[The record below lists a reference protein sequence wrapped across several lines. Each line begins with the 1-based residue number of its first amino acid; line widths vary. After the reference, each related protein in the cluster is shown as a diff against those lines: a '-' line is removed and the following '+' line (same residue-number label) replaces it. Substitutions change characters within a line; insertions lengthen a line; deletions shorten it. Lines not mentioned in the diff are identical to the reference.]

1 MRTTRVLALLAAVA
15 VVGNCSD
22 NPTSSIP
29 EGLEVFTATLNGANE
44 RPNAVTTTA
53 TGHATVTILG
63 DSLITWEVIID
74 SPIDSIT
81 LGHIHRFHPDTGF
94 GGVVVQLAPA
104 PTGLDFSGTATIG
117 SLPKGSP
124 APNQVHDSSF
134 NIIRAGRAYVNIHTR
149 VNGGGEI
156 RGNLV
161 KQ

>member
-1 MRTTRVLALLAAVA
+1 MRVSRGFTVLAAVA
-15 VVGNCSD
+15 LLGVACEDDATG
-22 NPTSSIP
+22 IP
-29 EGLEVFTATLNGANE
+29 AGLEVYTANLTGANE
-44 RPNAVTTTA
+44 RPTAVTTTA
-53 TGHATVTILG
+53 TGHAIVTILG

-81 LGHIHRFHPDTGF
+81 LGHIHRFNPDTGF

-117 SLPKGSP
+117 TLAKGS
-124 APNQVHDSSF
+124 ADAVDSSF
-134 NIIRAGRAYVNIHTR
+134 AIIRDGRAYVNIHTR

-161 KQ
+161 RQ